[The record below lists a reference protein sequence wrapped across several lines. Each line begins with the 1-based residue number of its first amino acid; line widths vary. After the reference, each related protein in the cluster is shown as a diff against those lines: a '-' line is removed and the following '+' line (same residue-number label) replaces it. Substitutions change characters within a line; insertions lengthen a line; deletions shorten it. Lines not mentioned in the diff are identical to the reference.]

1 MFKNTGWLDASGP
14 RAKELLERK
23 AREHKVKLPSG
34 LRFVLLFAACAPIA
48 AVNGVSAR
56 RCCVCAHLQW
66 PSSERGRALFGYTQV
81 QCEPSSASLAAC
93 ERRSAVWLMTGVLV
107 KQ

>member
-34 LRFVLLFAACAPIA
+34 LRFALLFAACAPIA
-48 AVNGVSAR
+48 AVNGVSA
-56 RCCVCAHLQW
+56 CCVRTSGPAAREVGLCSGTHK
-66 PSSERGRALFGYTQV
+66 Y
-81 QCEPSSASLAAC
+81 SASP
-93 ERRSAVWLMTGVLV
+93 AVRAWQPASVGQLCG
-107 KQ
+107 